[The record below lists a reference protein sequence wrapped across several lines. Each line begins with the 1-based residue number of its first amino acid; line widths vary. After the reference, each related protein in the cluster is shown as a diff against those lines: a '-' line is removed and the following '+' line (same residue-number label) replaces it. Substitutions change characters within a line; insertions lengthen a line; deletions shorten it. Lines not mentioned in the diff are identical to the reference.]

1 MSEISELEE
10 LLSLVEADETDT
22 PPFWLDDC
30 IEALREELPG
40 FWWRG
45 GTCALSSEV
54 IIAADYN
61 CPEHGERLRADFPQE
76 LAHWNEGIEVELRP
90 GSEANLCR
98 AFAAVMLRVKLAQLG
113 RFPAPLQRERNAA

>member
-1 MSEISELEE
+1 MGCAVRLVRPPGYPIHPATRLQRRRLALRCQDCRSLCGEGEERSMSEISELEE

-61 CPEHGERLRADFPQE
+61 CPEHGE
-76 LAHWNEGIEVELRP
+76 
-90 GSEANLCR
+90 
-98 AFAAVMLRVKLAQLG
+98 
-113 RFPAPLQRERNAA
+113 